1 MTGGGLGASFICLCL
16 AIIMFIDKT
25 LITAG
30 FLLTFFVA
38 YGLVTLIMIKKFSRK
53 KMNENKEPKDSL

>member
-1 MTGGGLGASFICLCL
+1 
-16 AIIMFIDKT
+16 MFIDKT

-53 KMNENKEPKDSL
+53 KMNENKEPKDGL